1 MKNICTGVAIGL
13 IVGMLAVSYS
23 PEVKKFTKKAGE
35 VIVEKVRLLKNN

>member
-13 IVGMLAVSYS
+13 IVCMLAVSYS